1 MRIDSHVHST
11 LPSMREDLAS
21 YKEIEP
27 YWSLLVTLDPF
38 NHTIQGWATPEQ
50 MIADMD
56 QAGLE
61 KIILLGEAQTRH
73 ENCF

>member
-1 MRIDSHVHST
+1 
-11 LPSMREDLAS
+11 MREDLAS

-27 YWSLLVTLDPF
+27 IELAGTLDPF

-61 KIILLGEAQTRH
+61 K
-73 ENCF
+73 